1 MAAEQQQPTQD
12 GVKDYLQP
20 YRARIFYHLSIAGG
34 VLLLPLG
41 LLNIYQYNFPAGI
54 CIFLILAIV
63 SIDAWRM
70 GKGKHP
76 PIPPWTITLPLLI
89 GISFGIERFGF
100 IASLW
105 IYPVMLLFFFILPRI
120 PANCINLAMALTIT
134 ALAWHNDL
142 SFNILIRFL
151 SSALLTII
159 FVNLILNV
167 MDRLYE
173 KLHTAA
179 LVDDLTGAYNRRH
192 MHTSLLAAQALAK
205 RYDSNASVLLL
216 DVDHFKSVNDKFG
229 HSTGDEV
236 LRKMVGVLRR
246 SLRTVDTIF
255 RIGGEEFLILLP
267 ETGQEQAIQVAEK
280 LRGII
285 AAKPL
290 ADDLTV
296 TISIGVGEML
306 RDENID
312 ALLNRCDIALYQAKN
327 EGRNRV
333 CLAA

>member
-1 MAAEQQQPTQD
+1 MAFDHKQEAQD
-12 GVKDYLQP
+12 MVKDYLQP

-41 LLNIYQYNFPAGI
+41 LLNLYQHNLPAGV

-63 SIDAWRM
+63 SIDAWQM

-76 PIPPWTITLPLLI
+76 PIPPWIITLPLLL
-89 GISFGIERFGF
+89 GISFGIQRHGI

-120 PANCINLAMALTIT
+120 SANCINLAMALTVT
-134 ALAWHNDL
+134 ALAWRSDL
-142 SFNILIRFL
+142 SFNIIIRIL
-151 SSALLTII
+151 SSSLLTIV

-167 MDRLYE
+167 MDSLYD

-179 LVDDLTGAYNRRH
+179 LADYLTGAYNRRH
-192 MHTSLLAAQALAK
+192 MHTSLLAAQAHAK

-216 DVDHFKSVNDKFG
+216 DVDHFKAINDKFG
-229 HSTGDEV
+229 HSAGDEV
-236 LRKMVGVLRR
+236 LRKIVEIFRK

-267 ETGQEQAIQVAEK
+267 ETGQDQAIQVAEK

-285 AAKPL
+285 AGKPL
-290 ADDLTV
+290 VDDLTV

-327 EGRNRV
+327 EGRNHV

>member
-1 MAAEQQQPTQD
+1 MPTEQQQSAQD
-12 GVKDYLQP
+12 RVKDYLQP

-41 LLNIYQYNFPAGI
+41 LLNIYQFNLPAGV
-54 CIFLILAIV
+54 CILLILAIV
-63 SIDAWRM
+63 SIDAWQM

-76 PIPPWTITLPLLI
+76 PIPPWTIILPLLL
-89 GISFGIERFGF
+89 GISFGFQRLGI
-100 IASLW
+100 IAILW

-120 PANCINLAMALTIT
+120 TANGINLLLALAVT
-134 ALAWHNDL
+134 ALAWRNDL
-142 SFNILIRFL
+142 SFDIVIRVL
-151 SSALLTII
+151 SSSLLTIV

-167 MDRLYE
+167 MDGLYE

-179 LVDDLTGAYNRRH
+179 LADDLTGAYNRRH
-192 MHTSLLAAQALAK
+192 MHTSLLAAQAHAK

-229 HSTGDEV
+229 HSTGDVV
-236 LRKMVGVLRR
+236 LRKMVGIFRR

-285 AAKPL
+285 SAKPL
-290 ADDLTV
+290 VDDLTV